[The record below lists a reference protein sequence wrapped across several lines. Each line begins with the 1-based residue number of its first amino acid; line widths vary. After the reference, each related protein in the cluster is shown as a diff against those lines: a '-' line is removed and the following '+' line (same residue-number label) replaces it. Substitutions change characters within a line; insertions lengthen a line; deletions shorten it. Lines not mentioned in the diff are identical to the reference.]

1 MKSFNLRRFLNV
13 ARWDLTVNRQFY
25 TRSVLLM
32 LAVTCMPVV
41 LFYFF
46 GKRTIPY
53 FSELNKYDS
62 IEIFVVPMSL
72 IGLAYLIISSG
83 YMFHNLL
90 TRQGRVSE
98 LTLPSSNLERFLWH
112 FVVIVFGVQVVFF
125 CGVVLA
131 DVLHVLFRLAIPGA
145 QNKSLAYNFLI
156 GVWSVIPSFSDDS
169 RIDFGLTLFIYIMMC
184 CYVRSFSLAN
194 AWKYRYNIPW
204 TFFIYFLLQ
213 TFVPLLLLS
222 VGTQFISIERVES
235 FFNWISQT
243 SPMAWI
249 VGINTVALLLY
260 VGIWLLTYRLYC
272 RAQITTKRNP

>member
-1 MKSFNLRRFLNV
+1 MKSFNFHRFLNV
-13 ARWDLTVNRQFY
+13 ARWDLTVNSQFY
-25 TRSVLLM
+25 TRSALLM

-41 LFYFF
+41 LYYLY
-46 GKRTIPY
+46 GLLVIPD
-53 FSELNKYDS
+53 FMELNKYDNTEGFNMS
-62 IEIFVVPMSL
+62 IAL
-72 IGLAYLIISSG
+72 IGFAYLIISSG

-90 TRQGRVSE
+90 TRQGRINE
-98 LTLPSSNLERFLWH
+98 LTLPSTNLERFLWH
-112 FVVIVFGVQVVFF
+112 FVVIVFGVQLVYAF
-125 CGVVLA
+125 GVVLA

-145 QNKSLAYNFLI
+145 QIKSLAYNFLI

-249 VGINTVALLLY
+249 VGINIVALLLY